1 MSTNAIPAPVKSL
14 SWLVPAAAKL
24 ARGVRLFATDVI
36 AGVCSL
42 GLRSAVLVCLVTHQP
57 IPAEVAGLLGS
68 VLTWVFTNGKQ
79 LVAPFT
85 PSPMIVPTPEKAQLL
100 LEREHGTSDQAA

>member
-1 MSTNAIPAPVKSL
+1 MIRDVGK
-14 SWLVPAAAKL
+14 LVVTIVALVGLL
-24 ARGVRLFATDVI
+24 A
-36 AGVCSL
+36 
-42 GLRSAVLVCLVTHQP
+42 AVLVCLVTHQP

-68 VLTWVFTNGKQ
+68 VLTWVFTNSKQ

-100 LEREHGTSDQAA
+100 LEREHGTSDQTA